1 MEIKS
6 SVFKRKS
13 GKSKGKWVA
22 RIMYVDE
29 TGRPREM
36 ERSADSK
43 GAATDIKNRL
53 VIELTQSHGHSRTGD
68 KMKFDDLANH
78 CEKHFYKPAVYAD
91 GRRVEGVRSLLS
103 ARSHMKSLR
112 LFFGKRLLRTISNT
126 TLREYR
132 THRLGVV
139 SPMTKAKISLT
150 TVNRELTMMRRMI
163 NVALNEGW
171 ILRNPFRGSESLINA
186 ADEKRCERILSRAEE
201 QQLLAACE
209 TERRGHLKALII
221 LALDTAMRRG
231 ELFKLRWQD
240 VDFENKQICV
250 QATHTKTQRQRFV
263 PLTRRAEVEL
273 EKVRLTSS
281 SERIFPFVDIK
292 ISFANAK
299 REAGVTDV
307 RFHDLRHTA
316 ITRLVR
322 SGMPSTEAGKIAGHT
337 QPQTTYRYIN
347 TDADTLRR
355 ASHILDSYEDT
366 FPEKQETVAV
376 ESFVN

>member
-1 MEIKS
+1 MDIKS

-13 GKSKGKWVA
+13 GKSKGKWIA
-22 RIMYVDE
+22 RVMYVDD
-29 TGRPREM
+29 TGRNREM
-36 ERSADSK
+36 ERSVESK
-43 GAATDIKNRL
+43 AAATDIRNLLINDLK
-53 VIELTQSHGHSRTGD
+53 QSHGHSRTGE
-68 KMKFDDLANH
+68 KMKFDDLADY

-91 GRRVEGVRSLLS
+91 GRRIEGVRSVLS
-103 ARSHMKSLR
+103 AKSQLKALR
-112 LFFGKRLLRTISNT
+112 LFFGKRLIRTISNA

-132 THRLGVV
+132 IQRLSTV

-186 ADEKRCERILSRAEE
+186 ADEKRCERILTRAEE
-201 QQLLAACE
+201 HRLLEVCN
-209 TERRGHLKALII
+209 TERRGHLRALII

-240 VDFENKQICV
+240 IDFDNRQICV

-263 PLTRRAEVEL
+263 PLTSRAHGEL
-273 EKVRLTSS
+273 EKVRLTSTT
-281 SERIFPFVDIK
+281 ERIFPFADIK

-299 REAGVTDV
+299 RDAGVTDV

-322 SGMPSTEAGKIAGHT
+322 SGMASTEAGKIAGHT

-355 ASHILDSYEDT
+355 ASHILDAYEDT
-366 FPEKQETVAV
+366 FPEDAERG
-376 ESFVN
+376 EFVN